1 MAISFDN
8 QRYWNTI
15 KNTTPWKPPSLTDTI
30 GIGIIT
36 CNREEFLKKCIN
48 SLPRDK
54 FQRIVLINDGDSPD
68 FEDKSDHGPRRQ
80 IFSKN
85 QLAGNYYYT
94 GGRKSVGYAKNMAIE
109 ALLKPAGSVELA
121 NWPGDKQNIEHFFLI
136 EDDIIIKNPNVFDA
150 YINASKLTGIKHF
163 MYGYHG
169 PANKRNGK
177 PHPRKIID
185 YGNLQIALNL
195 HCVGA
200 FTYYHRSCFDLVGLI
215 DTQYHNAF
223 EHVDH
228 SYMLAKAG
236 LSTPYWW
243 WADLA
248 DSYDY
253 LDELACSEDN
263 STIRGRE
270 DWQQNIINAVHY
282 FESKHGYQPAYDRP
296 VPNVPFS
303 DVSSF
308 LKNKKSKK

>member
-185 YGNLQIALNL
+185 YGNLQIALNT

-200 FTYYHRSCFDLVGLI
+200 FTYYHRSCFDLVGLM
-215 DTQYHNAF
+215 DTYYNNAF

-236 LSTPYWW
+236 LTTPYWW

-248 DSYDY
+248 DSCDY

>member
-68 FEDKSDHGPRRQ
+68 FEDKSEHGPRRQ

-308 LKNKKSKK
+308 LKNKKCKK